1 MRNLT
6 SNRLILFF
14 LLLLSLVISL
24 VNAQVC
30 EPGEGTV
37 CAAVDNDND
46 DDDELMLEYDTPEES
61 LQSLMDWVRGK
72 GGYFHPSLGV
82 GYSFLHNN
90 EFGRPTYRFGV
101 YVKDGADTIPQ
112 GETLMSI
119 PPEAIIQV
127 AREAEADD
135 VGEVLCLLA
144 DQLVF
149 ERYYN
154 RQKEQAAV
162 DGGGGDTPVGSSY
175 EPYIKFLESYGVD
188 HSRIPSTWSYAGL
201 HTLRQVFK
209 NDGYFFTSFQEF
221 YRCFQFD
228 LFGEGNDYRH
238 KNDPMMEE
246 NEYWDEVLEIAHSHG
261 LPYNKLV
268 PVFDL
273 IQHSNNPQKI
283 NVEVTSASIQVN
295 LQHNWEVFASRDL
308 EAKEELR
315 FSHYTDTD
323 GGDNAMTK
331 HSKDVFMNHG
341 IVEDYPQRW
350 TWETHG
356 LTVTVDPKAT
366 AINDADDDE
375 QPELELTW
383 LVGDIPD
390 DDTIY
395 YLQTEQ
401 SIWSQYYNGV
411 AGMPTEVT
419 SNGDS
424 QAENEEEEDDDLI
437 LPYEKQLLLKY
448 IDAHLTAIELVIAEA
463 TAYRQS
469 LNETEYQVQEEKFV
483 INNVDKTYFNQYQCN
498 TLIQRVFDND
508 FDTIEHF
515 RSAYQQINYYR
526 DPDTDDV
533 CLYLDGVYQ
542 QCVSYWPH
550 YHELVV
556 HKPAKYLKEDLKRV
570 LWVGGGDSGPLNEFL
585 KYPSLELVV
594 GLELDQQVTRSAF
607 KHFASRP
614 HYDNPKVQWWY
625 GDASKSLLMLPE
637 DYFGSFDLVVVD
649 LSDTV
654 FSLSVSAELDV
665 IEAISLL
672 LRPGGI
678 FEMNEL
684 FMKKVSNVFEHAIH
698 YQFSDVPKICDQAA
712 IFASNDVDFLNQELT
727 EHKLVEG
734 APLLV
739 EKDSM
744 LTKHQFDRVHDY
756 RHNPNPAFKKL
767 CKKVKDADDQA
778 QDDEKPQTT
787 APGIMMIVEAEK
799 LTADLSSPSKV
810 RKSIINAIEGI
821 GFTVVSDK
829 SSSLK
834 SPWFVITMKEG
845 YVVVRLWAKEKYC
858 ALDIHL
864 WSSFDSHDGLKEA
877 IVVKALGGD
886 VVHKS
891 TSSYRIVAGGMFGLS
906 DWKGEAK
913 KHGPQLDNLCA
924 SEKEPVRNQASPVD
938 VYLEA
943 MAMSL
948 DVLQGSG
955 LTAVVLCGSK
965 EKECATLKLVKVGD
979 RFSKVVPLYD
989 AEAKDGAD
997 NRQPTLDLT
1006 KETIESE
1013 LPDEAHVDAIFFD
1026 FESTVLANDKIN
1038 MVLQGG
1044 HTDLQK
1050 IFLTSTTDSRLDIWK
1065 RRALS
1070 TMRDQIVSEPVYRAQ
1085 FLFNT
1090 TSSSLELSITASGD
1104 PMHMEH
1110 ISDAVAAAQKKKK
1123 KSKATVEIRNILGGN
1138 WRDPLDPVYEIV
1150 NVTFSAVKEDYDH
1163 TDSTDQWSSQTPV
1176 AVQTLLQFSN
1186 SVDGTP
1192 TILKKADLVAAC
1204 KEVFGTRIGASMKVY
1219 DNFGGDGAICAG
1231 TWETGTA
1238 VVVWDGRYEV
1248 DLNIFSTLEQDE
1260 LNAFESDIKE
1270 RLTNLGG
1277 WLRDIQPRG
1286 HGRVVNFKD
1295 AKKPGVS
1302 SLFVDA

>member
-1 MRNLT
+1 
-6 SNRLILFF
+6 LF
-14 LLLLSLVISL
+14 LSLFSIIAINSDAVSH
-24 VNAQVC
+24 AQVC
-30 EPGEGTV
+30 VSEDSCSAELLEEDQDAHLEETLEALLSWIREKGGHFNPKLEIRASAMDEDIEDLLLKFHLDQKKLAEVAGEASLEAGEEDDEDDVKDPKPRLSEDGEETEPTYEFGIFVKEGEVIEEGE
-37 CAAVDNDND
+37 
-46 DDDELMLEYDTPEES
+46 ELMLIPESAMIFSDIKSKTFE
-61 LQSLMDWVRGK
+61 
-72 GGYFHPSLGV
+72 
-82 GYSFLHNN
+82 
-90 EFGRPTYRFGV
+90 
-101 YVKDGADTIPQ
+101 
-112 GETLMSI
+112 
-119 PPEAIIQV
+119 
-127 AREAEADD
+127 DD
-135 VGEVLCLLA
+135 ICLLA
-144 DQLVF
+144 DELAGERFLLEDGKGEYQPYVQFLEEFVLEEVYLTMSWSDGGKNILKHVVPDDFF
-149 ERYYN
+149 EDI
-154 RQKEQAAV
+154 KEYQHCLKHDV
-162 DGGGGDTPVGSSY
+162 DGQEVPHEAFQKFPQHYNDSIEVALSRTRHH
-175 EPYIKFLESYGVD
+175 IKL
-188 HSRIPSTWSYAGL
+188 IPLY
-201 HTLRQVFK
+201 
-209 NDGYFFTSFQEF
+209 
-221 YRCFQFD
+221 D
-228 LFGEGNDYRH
+228 L
-238 KNDPMMEE
+238 
-246 NEYWDEVLEIAHSHG
+246 IAHS
-261 LPYNKLV
+261 
-268 PVFDL
+268 
-273 IQHSNNPQKI
+273 NNVKEI
-283 NVEVTSASIQVN
+283 NVAATFPKKDDQDETLSLRATRKIES
-295 LQHNWEVFASRDL
+295 
-308 EAKEELR
+308 KEEIL
-315 FSHYTDTD
+315 FSYGLGKAEQDQWLGVMQFGIGTPELFRD
-323 GGDNAMTK
+323 
-331 HSKDVFMNHG
+331 HG
-341 IVEDYPQRW
+341 ILENYPQRW
-350 TWETHG
+350 FFPAHLIDFSIVE
-356 LTVTVDPKAT
+356 
-366 AINDADDDE
+366 IESEDDSISFGIGWNSD
-375 QPELELTW
+375 
-383 LVGDIPD
+383 VRPD
-390 DDTIY
+390 DDAIFTLEQLY
-395 YLQTEQ
+395 QRLHNLRADMADWEDLEKQPAYVVGVNPREVKRSYEFLCNYLQVVELVL
-401 SIWSQYYNGV
+401 I
-411 AGMPTEVT
+411 
-419 SNGDS
+419 
-424 QAENEEEEDDDLI
+424 EDRERRGGNLT
-437 LPYEKQLLLKY
+437 PYEL
-448 IDAHLTAIELVIAEA
+448 
-463 TAYRQS
+463 
-469 LNETEYQVQEEKFV
+469 QEEKV
-483 INNVDKTYFNQYQCN
+483 LIDNMDNLYFQVYQSN
-498 TLIQRVFDND
+498 IMSRLK
-508 FDTIEHF
+508 DTNFTQIESV
-515 RSAYQQINYYR
+515 RSAYQKIDYYK
-526 DPDTDDV
+526 DPLTKDR

-542 QCVSYWPH
+542 QCISYWPH
-550 YHELVV
+550 YHELCV
-556 HKPAKYLKEDLKRV
+556 HKPAKYVKEGLKRV
-570 LWVGGGDSGPLNEFL
+570 LWVGGGDSGVLNEFL
-585 KYPSLELVV
+585 KYPTLELAV

-607 KHFASRP
+607 KHFGSQP
-614 HYDNPKVQWWY
+614 HYDDPRVQWWY

-637 DYFGSFDLVVVD
+637 DYFGSFDLVIVD

-684 FMKKVSNVFEHAIH
+684 FMKKVSKVFEYAVH
-698 YQFSDVPKICDQAA
+698 YQFNDVPRILDQAA
-712 IFASNDVDFLNQELT
+712 IFASNDVDFMFQVPT
-727 EHKLVEG
+727 EHELVDD
-734 APLLV
+734 ANLLV

-744 LTKHQFDRVHDY
+744 LSEHQFHRVHDY
-756 RHNPNPAFKKL
+756 RHNPYPAFKKL
-767 CKKVKDADDQA
+767 CSKVQGADDKEQA
-778 QDDEKPQTT
+778 DDKPQTT